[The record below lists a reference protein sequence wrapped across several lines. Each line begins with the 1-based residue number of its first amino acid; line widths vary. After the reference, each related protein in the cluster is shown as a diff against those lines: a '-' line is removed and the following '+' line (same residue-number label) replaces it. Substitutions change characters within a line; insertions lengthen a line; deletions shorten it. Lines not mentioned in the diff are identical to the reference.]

1 MCPEVIHKKYLHSKH
16 GRRALIW
23 QVSMMAIL
31 FAFSIW
37 GELACLAKSEGEYF
51 SYQSSKSIY
60 TCSTLICTKM
70 GFFLNYNI
78 VCTIKSKKQFYKIIS
93 TSFKLACI
101 LTLVWTI
108 ENQSLFLYWA
118 IRWWSTNW
126 WNKKEWIFF
135 NSFQQISH
143 HNPLKK
149 ITKS

>member
-1 MCPEVIHKKYLHSKH
+1 MTSFNDGYFICFFYM
-16 GRRALIW
+16 RR
-23 QVSMMAIL
+23 VS
-31 FAFSIW
+31 
-37 GELACLAKSEGEYF
+37 LAKSEGEYF

-70 GFFLNYNI
+70 LFYHNI

-108 ENQSLFLYWA
+108 ENKSLFLYWA
-118 IRWWSTNW
+118 IWWWSTNW

-135 NSFQQISH
+135 NSFQQISY

-149 ITKS
+149 NHKIINYMYFFYH